1 MIGVIGTPKA
11 CHQVLMGLTLLQ
23 HRGQDAAGILTHD
36 HNGFHYIKN
45 LGLVDQVF
53 NPQNISTLTGSIALG
68 HVRYGTSGKGELN
81 SVQPFLTN
89 YPYGIGMVHNGNL
102 VNYQELSEELQ
113 KENHRHPL
121 SNSDTE
127 VILNLFAEAL
137 SKKVNGKLN
146 FHSIIAAAQEVFER
160 SVGSY
165 SIVTMIAGYGLVAFR
180 DPNSIR
186 PLIYAKQK
194 NTEGKFT
201 HLFCSESGVATF
213 LDYNDFEEI
222 KAGEVIAITMDGEV
236 SRAQIKPPVP
246 RPCMFE
252 WVYFAA
258 PQSTIEG
265 TPVYQARINLG
276 KNLVRKVQNEISSGR
291 IKPDIVV
298 PVPETSRIAATAL
311 AEDLGI
317 PYREVLIKN
326 RYITRTFILDTQ
338 DKREKAVQLK
348 LAPVV
353 SEIKGKNILLVDDSI
368 VRGTTSKK
376 LIEVLR
382 QFGAKSVYFVSTAPK
397 IEFPC
402 FYGIDFPVQEEL
414 VGYNRTSEEVRE
426 LIGADAMIYQ
436 EIEDL
441 VDALQPAVNSK
452 SSPESKITPCM
463 ACLDGN
469 YPTSI
474 KAAGA
479 LIKKRNEDREQE
491 GGGSHAVR

>member
-1 MIGVIGTPKA
+1 MCGVIGVVGTPKA

-36 HNGFHYIKN
+36 DNGFHYVKN

-53 NPQNISTLTGSIALG
+53 NPQNLSTLTGSLALG
-68 HVRYGTSGKGELN
+68 HVRYGTAGKGELS

-102 VNYQELSEELQ
+102 LNYQQLSDDL
-113 KENHRHPL
+113 KNNFRRHPL
-121 SNSDTE
+121 SHSDTE

-137 SKKVNGKLN
+137 SRKAMGPKLS
-146 FHSIIAAAQEVFER
+146 FHSIVSAAQEVFDHC
-160 SVGSY
+160 VGSF
-165 SIVTMIAGYGLVAFR
+165 SIVTLIAGYGLVAFR
-180 DPNSIR
+180 DRNGLR
-186 PLIYAKQK
+186 PLIHATQT
-194 NTEGKFT
+194 NEDGKVS
-201 HLFCSESGVATF
+201 HLFSSESGVATF
-213 LDYNDFEEI
+213 LDYPHFTEV
-222 KAGEVIAITMDGEV
+222 KPGEVIAVTLDGQV
-236 SRAQIKPPVP
+236 SRAKVQEAPH

-258 PQSTIEG
+258 PQSTIEH
-265 TPVYQARINLG
+265 TPVYQARIQLG
-276 KNLVRKVQNEISSGR
+276 KKLAKSVKEQIKRGAIS
-291 IKPDIVV
+291 PDVVV
-298 PVPETSRIAATAL
+298 PVPETSRISATAL
-311 AEDLGI
+311 AEELGL

-353 SEIKGKNILLVDDSI
+353 SEIQGKNILLVDDSI
-368 VRGTTSKK
+368 VRGTTSRK

-397 IEFPC
+397 IEYPC

-414 VGYNRTSEEVRE
+414 AGFGRSAEEVRN
-426 LIGADAMIYQ
+426 LIGSDALIYQ
-436 EIEDL
+436 EVEDL
-441 VDALQPAVNSK
+441 VSAIQPS
-452 SSPESKITPCM
+452 ESGRANAIKPCM
-463 ACLDGN
+463 ACLNGD

-474 KAAGA
+474 ESAAQ
-479 LIKKRNEDREQE
+479 LVRKRNEDREHVSAN
-491 GGGSHAVR
+491 G